1 MGSDKGSLLEI
12 LLSRKMRLS
21 LFFIIV
27 LVAVSGIQSEDN
39 SENESDISKEAIK
52 AVAQDNV
59 GIDFQKTLYR
69 EKRGGNE
76 KGKAKTKGKNG
87 KKKGT
92 RNMKKEKG
100 NNKIGKGTKSGKGNR
115 SGKGKVN
122 TLNKKGNKSTSRAA
136 GKMNKSKAK
145 MKKSPKKL
153 KKRGNFA
160 KKKGEKKNGKQK
172 T

>member
-39 SENESDISKEAIK
+39 SENESGISKEAIK

-59 GIDFQKTLYR
+59 VGMDFQKTLYR
-69 EKRGGNE
+69 EKRGGKEN
-76 KGKAKTKGKNG
+76 GKAKKKGTKG

-92 RNMKKEKG
+92 RNMKKGKG
-100 NNKIGKGTKSGKGNR
+100 NSKIGKGTKSGKGNKSRKGNR
-115 SGKGKVN
+115 SGKGNIQK
-122 TLNKKGNKSTSRAA
+122 KKGNKSTSRAT
-136 GKMNKSKAK
+136 GKKNKSKAK
-145 MKKSPKKL
+145 MNKSPNL
-153 KKRGNFA
+153 KK
-160 KKKGEKKNGKQK
+160 
-172 T
+172 

>member
-39 SENESDISKEAIK
+39 SENESGISKEAIK

-59 GIDFQKTLYR
+59 VGMDFQKTLYR
-69 EKRGGNE
+69 EKRGGKE
-76 KGKAKTKGKNG
+76 KVTAKIKGTKG

-92 RNMKKEKG
+92 RNMKKGKG
-100 NNKIGKGTKSGKGNR
+100 NSKIGKGTKSGKGNKSRKGNR
-115 SGKGKVN
+115 SGKGKGN
-122 TLNKKGNKSTSRAA
+122 IQKKKGNKSTSRAT
-136 GKMNKSKAK
+136 GKKNKSKAK
-145 MKKSPKKL
+145 MNKSPSL
-153 KKRGNFA
+153 KKRGNSA
-160 KKKGEKKNGKQK
+160 
-172 T
+172 